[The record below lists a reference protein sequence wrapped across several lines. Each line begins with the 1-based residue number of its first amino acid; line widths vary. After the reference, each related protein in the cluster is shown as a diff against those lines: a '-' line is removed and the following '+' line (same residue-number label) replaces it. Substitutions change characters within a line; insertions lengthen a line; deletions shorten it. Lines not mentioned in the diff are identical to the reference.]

1 MNHALRYRPLVASRV
16 AFTVGYEGRTL
27 EEFITILVRA
37 GVERV
42 VDVRALPL
50 SRRRGFSKT
59 ALGNALS
66 ARGIEYRHV
75 RAAGNP
81 YRNLRDDP
89 ERCLSLY
96 AKHLDGLPEVLD
108 EVEAALSGRRSA
120 LLCFEAKHDHCHRS
134 VIAER
139 LGGRGSKRF
148 VKHL

>member
-1 MNHALRYRPLVASRV
+1 MSRRAA

-27 EEFITILVRA
+27 DEFVHLLLAARVK
-37 GVERV
+37 RV

-59 ALGNALS
+59 PLKSTLAAQ
-66 ARGIEYRHV
+66 GIEYVHV

-89 ERCLSLY
+89 ERCLALY
-96 AKHLDGLPEVLD
+96 AEHLDEHPAVLV
-108 EVEAALSGRRSA
+108 EVERALNGSRSA
-120 LLCFEAKHDHCHRS
+120 LLCMEASHERCHRS

-139 LGGRGSKRF
+139 LMHGEARVS
-148 VKHL
+148 VTHL